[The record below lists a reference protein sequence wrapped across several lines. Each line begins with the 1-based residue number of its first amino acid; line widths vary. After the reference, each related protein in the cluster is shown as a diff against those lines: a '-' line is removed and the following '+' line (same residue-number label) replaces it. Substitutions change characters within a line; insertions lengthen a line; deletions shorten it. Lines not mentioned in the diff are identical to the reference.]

1 MTGGRGTRWCRI
13 VVRGELGDRY
23 ATQFDGLTLTRGDG
37 VSTFVGTVADQAHVY
52 GLLERV
58 QDLGL
63 DLVSVDT
70 VDAANGVVPSTYPE
84 PVPGST
90 GPVRAS
96 HEQRG

>member
-1 MTGGRGTRWCRI
+1 M
-13 VVRGELGDRY
+13 RGELGDRY

-37 VSTFVGTVADQAHVY
+37 VSTFVGAVADQAHLY

-63 DLVSVDT
+63 DLISVDT
-70 VDAANGVVPSTYPE
+70 VDAANGGVPSNYPE
-84 PVPGST
+84 RVPGAA
-90 GPVRAS
+90 GPVRAG